1 VRVKEKWGKEE
12 KKRKATIAHW
22 KIGREVEKFLK
33 LLDLFSTAGRNAFLV
48 LVSSYSPSPPSLS
61 LCLSSGSIYR
71 RHISSREISRAI
83 SATDFYAAII
93 LRFSF
98 LFSSSCASFY
108 AHSHI
113 RLLSSGSGRWV
124 DSPHGKSVR
133 RILSLYLSVPL
144 FTR

>member
-1 VRVKEKWGKEE
+1 MGKRG
-12 KKRKATIAHW
+12 KKKKSDDRALEDWTRGWEIFKASRFVFDSRPKRLSRSH
-22 KIGREVEKFLK
+22 
-33 LLDLFSTAGRNAFLV
+33 LFILP
-48 LVSSYSPSPPSLS
+48 LPPLSLS
-61 LCLSSGSIYR
+61 LSSGSIYR

-113 RLLSSGSGRWV
+113 RLLSSGSG
-124 DSPHGKSVR
+124 STLPMANPLGAFS
-133 RILSLYLSVPL
+133 LSLSVPL
-144 FTR
+144 FTRWRDIVIRE